1 MHMEMGGGAG
11 RQGRGSRIAAFGLAV
26 AITGCSSSQAL
37 YPLGFSDADTA
48 DAVGRSNASIRLVLD
63 EPYRTYTSTQRGHWS
78 ATGQWYVVG
87 PPLAR
92 LTAELFRRGF
102 AETSIAWS
110 AADPPTENASPA
122 YTVHPRIREFVND
135 IRAQEPSQTLSI
147 SVEAEIR
154 APDGRSL
161 GTVQGDGS
169 DTRVLTSAFV
179 WDYEIAIALRRAI
192 EPALLELLQEAQELL
207 GEEIAPLPAAP
218 PAQSTADSRDLA
230 EARQPRATEPDPMS
244 GNLLRLA
251 ERGGTAFFSYYDR
264 LLVENFTTVGELAPD
279 TDADALEQALAN
291 FADYIANEAW
301 ACELFP
307 AIRRRGVAAPRTLVI
322 SGSISGLVE
331 GDSLKRALIGF
342 GSGRSEFDTTILV
355 RDGGTGAVLE
365 RFVMKSKSLWIG
377 GMLAS
382 TQSTSGFMKSAAD
395 RIVSFLAAGR
405 TGAALKPERPLPGVS
420 ETKPRAYRTP
430 PSLASKCRNDLAELD
445 TLPDL

>member
-1 MHMEMGGGAG
+1 MSGGSG
-11 RQGRGSRIAAFGLAV
+11 RQGHGARIAAFAIV
-26 AITGCSSSQAL
+26 AAISGCSSSQAL
-37 YPLGFSDADTA
+37 YPLGFSDAETA
-48 DAVGRSNASIRLVLD
+48 DAVGRSASSIRLVLD
-63 EPYRTYTSTQRGHWS
+63 EPYRTYNSTQRGHWS

-92 LTAELFRRGF
+92 LTADLFRRGF

-110 AADPPTENASPA
+110 AGDPPAENASPA
-122 YTVHPRIREFVND
+122 YTVHPRVREFKNHIV
-135 IRAQEPSQTLSI
+135 ASEPSQTLSI
-147 SVEAEIR
+147 SLEAEIR
-154 APDGRSL
+154 APEGTAV
-161 GTVQGDGS
+161 GTVEGTGS
-169 DTRVLTSAFV
+169 DTRILASAFV

-192 EPALLELLQEAQELL
+192 EPALLELVDETQKLL
-207 GEEIAPLPAAP
+207 GNEIVPIPAAP
-218 PAQSTADSRDLA
+218 PAESTADERDLA
-230 EARQPRATEPDPMS
+230 EPEETAAAEPDSMS
-244 GNLLRLA
+244 GNLMRLA
-251 ERGGTAFFSYYDR
+251 EDGGTEFFSYYDR

-307 AIRRRGVAAPRTLVI
+307 EIRRRGVPAPKTLVI

-342 GSGRSEFDTTILV
+342 GFGRSEFDTTILV

-365 RFVMKSKSLWIG
+365 RFVMKNKSLWIG

-395 RIVSFLAAGR
+395 RIVSFLYAGR
-405 TGAALKPERPLPGVS
+405 TGTALKPDRPLPGVS
-420 ETKPRAYRTP
+420 DTKPRARRTP
-430 PSLASKCRNDLAELD
+430 QSLASKCRNDLAELD